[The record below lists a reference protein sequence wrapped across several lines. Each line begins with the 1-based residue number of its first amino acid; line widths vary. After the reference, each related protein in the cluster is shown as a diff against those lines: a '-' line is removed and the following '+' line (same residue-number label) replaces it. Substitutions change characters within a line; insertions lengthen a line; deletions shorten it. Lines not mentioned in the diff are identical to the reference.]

1 MTGSGY
7 KIVYAELRAQ
17 KVAYRLV
24 LNGGVGAFDVTG
36 QEHLA
41 GCKLNPLLVEDG
53 PNVLELLV
61 APPLGRDGIDGSAR
75 IDLRVLEGEHGIDID
90 DARLLLEHSWTQDET
105 PSGSLDYQCVC
116 QLEVPTQVSHGRW
129 AWQDAVPYSPADRPI
144 VDALIGQIHQGF
156 AKGSYDLL
164 AALCKTRDEEVAR
177 ALDVDPKEL
186 DEAAREIAAEWFSD
200 PGWQMLPYDPGD
212 VRLYPRAGGRLVE
225 VTDSAGRPP
234 LCGLVGGQEVRP
246 PFTVSNLQKAGWA
259 VVR

>member
-1 MTGSGY
+1 MSGGY
-7 KIVYAELRAQ
+7 TIVYAELRARE
-17 KVAYRLV
+17 VAYRLV

-36 QEHLA
+36 REHLS

-61 APPLGRDGIDGSAR
+61 APLPGQDGIDGSAR
-75 IDLRVLEGEHGIDID
+75 VDFRVLEGEHGIDID
-90 DARLLLEHSWTQDET
+90 HARLLLEHSWTQDET
-105 PSGSLDYQCVC
+105 PSGSPDYQSVC
-116 QLEVPTQVSHGRW
+116 QLELDTRISHGRW

-144 VDALIGQIHQGF
+144 VDAFVARIHQGF
-156 AKGSYDLL
+156 QKGDYNTL
-164 AALCKTRDEEVAR
+164 AALTRVRDEEVAR
-177 ALDVDPKEL
+177 ALDVDPQEL

-200 PGWQMLPYDPGD
+200 AGWQMLPYDPED

-246 PFTVSNLQKAGWA
+246 PFTVSNLPQTGWA